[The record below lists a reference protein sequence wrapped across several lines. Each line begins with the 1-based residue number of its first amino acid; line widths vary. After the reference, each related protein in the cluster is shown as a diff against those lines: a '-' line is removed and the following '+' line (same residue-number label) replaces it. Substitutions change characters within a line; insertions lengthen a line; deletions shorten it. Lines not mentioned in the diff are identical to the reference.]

1 MDSGPENNNCDN
13 NKADDNKIADN
24 KTKVLDFIAACSAC
38 DMDKIMSFFDDTTV
52 YHNIPLSPVTGVD
65 SIRAALQ
72 PFFESTEKID
82 WVVNNIAETDDG
94 VVLTERTDRFL
105 LGDHW
110 LELPVM
116 GTFELEG
123 DIIRTWRDYFD
134 LAQLHA
140 GLPESF

>member
-1 MDSGPENNNCDN
+1 MGSKPDKSSSNN
-13 NKADDNKIADN
+13 NKA
-24 KTKVLDFIAACSAC
+24 KVLDFIAACSAC

-52 YHNIPLSPVTGVD
+52 YHNIPLPPVTGVD
-65 SIRAALQ
+65 AIRAALQ

-82 WVVNNIAETDDG
+82 WVVNNIAETEDG
-94 VVLTERTDRFL
+94 VVLTERMDRFL

-134 LAQLHA
+134 LAQLRA
-140 GLPESF
+140 GLPERF